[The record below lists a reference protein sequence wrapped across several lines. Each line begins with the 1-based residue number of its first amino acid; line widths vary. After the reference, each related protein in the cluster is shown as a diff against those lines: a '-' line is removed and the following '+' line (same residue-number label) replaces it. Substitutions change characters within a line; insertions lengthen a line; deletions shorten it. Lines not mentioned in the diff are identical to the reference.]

1 MSRPARKYHDVLDA
15 GASGAM
21 SAGLLSEAAQD
32 AVEPGAAYGSAA
44 GGERAPPPAG
54 GAVDADVEE
63 EEEEDIRSCRERCCG
78 KELGCIDIPMFWKK
92 PGRGPRTWMLRSIV
106 IFCTLTLSTY
116 IAMSIKCLDG

>member
-21 SAGLLSEAAQD
+21 STGLLSEAAQD
-32 AVEPGAAYGSAA
+32 SVEPGAAYGSAV
-44 GGERAPPPAG
+44 GGERAVPLPAG
-54 GAVDADVEE
+54 GAVDDADE

-78 KELGCIDIPMFWKK
+78 KELGCIDVPMFWKK

-106 IFCTLTLSTY
+106 IFCTLSLSTY